1 MGIKVW
7 KALPLFFVIAI
18 GCAPGNRIRKSLIQ
32 SEKEFNE
39 HIGFLLYDPGSHKS
53 LADFNSDKYFTPA
66 SNTKIFT
73 FYTSLQVLGD
83 SIPGL
88 RYVVQNDSLIFWGT
102 GDPSFLY
109 EEVSK
114 SDRVFQFLKTH
125 PSNLYYSKSGFDATA
140 LGPGWA
146 WDDYPYGYSAER
158 SALPLYGNTVIFT
171 DTITGNV
178 KASPSYFQSHLVRG
192 SRKEKPELE
201 RGFDDNQFT
210 FSPGIDSMKFTR
222 VFPFKTSAEMTVALL
237 SDTLK
242 RKVALVDIPPP
253 TSVNVV
259 YSLPSDSLYK
269 VMMQESDNFIAEQ
282 LLLMCAGVISDT
294 LKSEIAIE
302 HAKENFL
309 FDLPD
314 EPQWVDGSGLSRY
327 NLFTP
332 RSVVRLWQKIYEKMP
347 RERLFP
353 LLATGGVTGTIKNA
367 YKGDTPYIYGKTG
380 TLSNNHCL
388 SGYILT
394 KKNRLL
400 IFSYMNNN
408 YTVPTRKIRSQME
421 AVLKEVHEKY

>member
-7 KALPLFFVIAI
+7 KALPLFLVIAI
-18 GCAPGNRIRKSLIQ
+18 GCAPANRIRKKLIQ
-32 SEKEFNE
+32 SETEFNE
-39 HIGFLLYDPGSHKS
+39 HIGFLLYDPLSHKN
-53 LADFNSDKYFTPA
+53 LIDFNSDIYFTPA

-73 FYTSLQVLGD
+73 FYTGLQVLGD

-88 RYVVQNDSLIFWGT
+88 RYVLKGDSLIFWGT

-109 EEVSK
+109 PEVYS
-114 SDRVFQFLKTH
+114 SGRTFQFLKNH
-125 PSNLYYSKSGFDATA
+125 PSNLYFSKSGFDATP

-146 WDDYPYGYSAER
+146 WDDYPYSYSAER
-158 SALPLYGNTVIFT
+158 SAFPLYGNTVTFT
-171 DTITGNV
+171 DTISGNV
-178 KASPSYFQSHLVRG
+178 QASPSYFMSHIDWGER
-192 SRKEKPELE
+192 REKPEME
-201 RGFDDNQFT
+201 RKFDDNQFT
-210 FSPGIDSMKFTR
+210 FSPGNDSMKFIR
-222 VFPFKTSAEMTVALL
+222 VFPFKTSAEITVSLL

-242 RKVALVDIPPP
+242 REVTLVDIPTPP
-253 TSVNVV
+253 ATNLIYSV
-259 YSLPSDSLYK
+259 PSDSLYK

-282 LLLMCAGVISDT
+282 LLLMCGGVVADT

-302 HAKENFL
+302 YAKQNLL

-332 RSVVRLWQKIYEKMP
+332 RSIVRLWQKIYEKVP

-353 LLATGGVTGTIKNA
+353 LIATGGVSGTIKNA
-367 YKGDTPYIYGKTG
+367 YRGDTPYIYGKTG

-388 SGYILT
+388 SGYIVT
-394 KKNRLL
+394 RKKRLL

-408 YTVPTRKIRSQME
+408 YTVPTREIRSQME
-421 AVLKEVHEKY
+421 EVLKEVHEKY

>member
-7 KALPLFFVIAI
+7 KALPLLLVIAI
-18 GCAPGNRIRKSLIQ
+18 GCAPGNRIRKNLIQ
-32 SEKEFNE
+32 SEIEFNE
-39 HIGFLLYDPGSHKS
+39 HIGFFLYDPLSHKS
-53 LADFNSDKYFTPA
+53 LIDFNADKYFTPA

-73 FYTSLQVLGD
+73 FYTGLQVLGD

-88 RYVVQNDSLIFWGT
+88 RYALQNDSLIFWGT

-109 EEVSK
+109 NEVCK
-114 SDRVFQFLKTH
+114 SGRTFQFLKDH
-125 PSNLYYSKSGFDATA
+125 PFNLYYSQSGFDATP
-140 LGPGWA
+140 LGAGWP

-158 SALPLYGNTVIFT
+158 SAFPLYGNTVTFT
-171 DTITGNV
+171 DTTSGNV
-178 KASPSYFQSHLVRG
+178 QASPPYFQSHLSRTER
-192 SRKEKPELE
+192 RKEPEIQ

-210 FSPGIDSMKFTR
+210 FSPGADSMNFTR
-222 VFPFKTSAEMTVALL
+222 VFPFKTSAEITVTLL

-242 RKVALVDIPPP
+242 RKVSLVDIPAP
-253 TSVNVV
+253 TSVGVV
-259 YSLPSDSLYK
+259 YSVPSDSLYK

-294 LKSEIAIE
+294 LKTEVAIE
-302 HAKENFL
+302 YAKKNLL

-332 RSVVRLWQKIYEKMP
+332 RSIVRLWQKIYEKMP

-353 LLATGGVTGTIKNA
+353 LLATGGVSGTIKNA
-367 YKGDTPYIYGKTG
+367 YQGDTPYIYGKTG

-388 SGYILT
+388 SGYLLT
-394 KKNRLL
+394 KKSRLL

-408 YTVPTRKIRSQME
+408 YTVPTREIRSQME
-421 AVLKEVHEKY
+421 RVLKEVHEKY